1 MEDYLTRRNK
11 TRLISEIFED
21 MRKLSQSDG
30 ALHGISR
37 LVYRDLFVVV
47 DRHEGCVVDKPE
59 RRWSTSKLN
68 KNELFL
74 LLGLMVQSPTDRT
87 YIVPSVDDDFFASAD
102 ALFSELH
109 ERLMA
114 DAIFARHSASEES
127 VERSN
132 LIGLLARESIYYG
145 ADSIYLHQLIS
156 FSQDRYRKDKEWL
169 LRNVGISICSIIDI
183 TKFILNRINFQM
195 TVIGHKL
202 REGYELNDSHL
213 TGSLLISKE
222 DVRSKFGAK
231 ADAYFSMFVSPNAN
245 ANKRFK
251 SPFDINKVA
260 IKPVINLG
268 DYLYVP
274 VQYRLCESIYESPFY
289 WMMDDSEYADTH
301 AKHRGEFLE
310 KITVDI
316 LRSVFGA
323 QHMHENVMITQ
334 NGRDYVGEIDVL
346 VEYGEFVIVAQAKS
360 KRITLEARSG
370 NAKALEADFEGAI
383 QKPYAQALDC
393 INLIKGGA
401 SCIDKNGNE
410 LEIPNLSRF
419 YPLVVLSDHFPASTS
434 LSRAMLERDN
444 SIAPVIWD
452 IGVLDCTTRILP
464 TPIELLCYLKCRSE
478 AFDNVIS
485 DSEFNYLGYHIQNKL
500 AFDSEIDIIEL
511 DRTHAT
517 VVDDFMIA
525 KDVGIDPDRPIGIL
539 ERHEIPVISTLI
551 RELKSAPPMASSTVI
566 DLYDLSSES
575 LENLSVIILNLRK
588 EIYETRKKIK
598 AFSIGTVSGGFTYA
612 VTLQRGEK
620 EILAAEA
627 IGARHKY
634 DKGRDRWYVIVDSI
648 ETDLPIDHL
657 LPLVWPWTEDENKAK
672 MSRKVAEMFK
682 ATN

>member
-11 TRLISEIFED
+11 TRSITEIFED
-21 MRKLSQSDG
+21 IRILSQSDG

-37 LVYRDLFVVV
+37 LVYRDIFVVV
-47 DRHEGCVVDKPE
+47 DRHEGCVVDDPE
-59 RRWSTSKLN
+59 HRWSTSKLN
-68 KNELFL
+68 KNELLL
-74 LLGLMVQSPTDRT
+74 LLGLMVQSPTDR
-87 YIVPSVDDDFFASAD
+87 IHEVPFVDDGFFASAD
-102 ALFSELH
+102 ALFGELH
-109 ERLMA
+109 ERLIA
-114 DAIFARHSASEES
+114 DMKFAFHRTTEES
-127 VERSN
+127 VESSN
-132 LIGLLARESIYYG
+132 PIGLFARESIYYG

-156 FSQDRYRKDKEWL
+156 FSQDRYKKDKEWL

-202 REGYELNDSHL
+202 REGHEPNDSHL

-222 DVRSKFGAK
+222 DVRSKFGTK
-231 ADAYFSMFVSPNAN
+231 ADAYFSMFVSPNSN

-251 SPFDINKVA
+251 CPFDINKVA
-260 IKPVINLG
+260 IKPVIDLG

-289 WMMDDSEYADTH
+289 WMMGDSEYADTH
-301 AKHRGEFLE
+301 AKHRGGFLE

-323 QHMHENVMITQ
+323 QHVHENVMITQ

-360 KRITLEARSG
+360 KRITLEARAG

-393 INLIKGGA
+393 INFIKGGA

-410 LEIPNLSRF
+410 LEIPDLPRF
-419 YPLVVLSDHFPASTS
+419 YPLVVLSDHFPASTFF
-434 LSRAMLERDN
+434 SRAMLERDN
-444 SIAPVIWD
+444 NIAPVIWD
-452 IGVLDCTTRILP
+452 IGVLDCTTRTLP
-464 TPIELLCYLKCRSE
+464 TPIELLFYLKCRSDT
-478 AFDNVIS
+478 FDNVIS
-485 DSEFNYLGYHIQNKL
+485 DSEFNYLGYHIQYKL

-511 DRTHAT
+511 DRAYAT

-539 ERHEIPVISTLI
+539 ERHEIPVISALI
-551 RELKSAPPMASSTVI
+551 RELKSAPPMAASTVI
-566 DLYDLSSES
+566 DLYDLPVEA
-575 LENLSVIILNLRK
+575 LKKLSVKILNLHKEIYKTRK
-588 EIYETRKKIK
+588 EIK
-598 AFSIGTVSGGFTYA
+598 ALSIGTVSGGFTYA
-612 VTLQRGEK
+612 VTLRRGEK
-620 EILAAEA
+620 EILAADA
-627 IGARHKY
+627 IGAKHKY
-634 DKGRDRWYVIVDSI
+634 DKGRDRWYVIVDSV
-648 ETDLPIDHL
+648 ETDSPIDHL
-657 LPLVWPWTEDENKAK
+657 LPLVWPWTEDKDKAE

-682 ATN
+682 RTN